1 MSYIAD
7 TDRNFIQNKYHIQ
20 TEPFNPFTRF
30 AYHGTM
36 CDYTEGLDD
45 SEMQSELA
53 KLFGKYNG
61 CDHAFIKAKAF
72 EYVLDNAKIAFHP
85 CDWFP
90 CLYNWGRPLDGHFV
104 NRWKWELFNSI
115 PGLNDDVRR
124 YNNSA
129 LADMWLDT
137 NHVVPSWNDIL
148 SLGFSGLL
156 SRVEAYH
163 NMYSSKGE
171 LDEKQEAFF
180 TSMEIEYKAILR
192 FIKRLLDYSESH
204 KTEKSALLSQSLER
218 ILSGAPQN
226 TFDALQVMYIYF
238 ILSESVDSFQVRSM
252 GHGIDRSLW
261 KFYKNDIENGTFTR
275 DEIKSFLAYFML
287 QFSAIGNYFGQP
299 MYLCGTDFDN
309 KTDISELSFD
319 ILDVYYELDL
329 YNPKLQFKLFEN
341 TPKELLLKVLD
352 MIRHG
357 KNSIVICC
365 VPGITRSLMGTYGVT
380 YEEAMDCDIS
390 GCNEMHIRADEANMI
405 SSVVNLSK
413 AVSFVFDNGVDT
425 LTGEK
430 LGLETG
436 DVTSFETFEE
446 FYEAVMKQ
454 LEYITDN
461 VIEMARKYEHFVAE
475 VDPSVMLSATMERAL
490 KKKVDAYAFGVKY
503 PTSSVLLNA
512 FATTVDSVL
521 AIKELVF
528 DRKEATL
535 EDFKNALDNNW
546 KGYELLRR
554 KALCA
559 KHKYGVND
567 ETANIYARAMFAKIS
582 TYIVGQKNSR
592 GSIYKT
598 GVPSTLHFIQ
608 QGQGTKAT
616 PDGRRQGEELSKNT
630 APVIGM
636 ERNGVTGFMQSA
648 IKTDMW
654 LFSEAYVLDVMV
666 HPSAVSGNDG
676 LEAMYGLVMNYMKN
690 NGICI
695 QFNVFDAKML
705 RDAQSNPD
713 KYKNLQVRV
722 SGWNVLWSN
731 MSKKEQ
737 DAYILRSEGLSD

>member
-1 MSYIAD
+1 MKYITD
-7 TDRNFIQNKYHIQ
+7 TDKNFIENKYHFQ
-20 TEPFNPFTRF
+20 NQPFNPFTRF
-30 AYHGTM
+30 AYHGIM

-45 SEMQSELA
+45 AEMQKGLA
-53 KLFGKYNG
+53 ALYEKYSGYN
-61 CDHAFIKAKAF
+61 HAFIKAKAF

-85 CDWFP
+85 CDFFP
-90 CLYNWGRPLDGHFV
+90 CLYNWGRPLDGLFV
-104 NRWKWELFNSI
+104 NRWQRELFGSI
-115 PGLNDDVRR
+115 PGLNGDVKK

-148 SLGFSGLL
+148 SLGFTGLL
-156 SRVEAYH
+156 SRVEEYH
-163 NMYSSKGE
+163 NMYKTKGE

-180 TSMEIEYKAILR
+180 SSMEIEYKAILR
-192 FIKRLLDYSESH
+192 FIKKLLDYSKSH
-204 KTEKSALLSQSLER
+204 KTEKSAFVSQSLER

-226 TFDALQVMYIYF
+226 TFDALSVMYIYF
-238 ILSESVDSFQVRSM
+238 ILSESVDSFQVRSI
-252 GHGIDRSLW
+252 GHGFDRSLW

-287 QFSAIGNYFGQP
+287 QFSAIGNYWGQP

-309 KTDISELSFD
+309 KTDISELTFD
-319 ILDVYYELDL
+319 ILEVYDGLDL
-329 YNPKLQFKLFEN
+329 YNPKLQLKLFEN
-341 TPKELLLKVLD
+341 TPKQLLMKVLD
-352 MIRHG
+352 MIRRG

-380 YEEAMDCDIS
+380 YEEARDCDIS
-390 GCNEMHIRADEANMI
+390 GCNEMHIKADEANMI

-413 AVSFVFDNGVDT
+413 AVSYVFDNGVDT

-436 DVTSFETFEE
+436 DVTKFETFEE

-454 LEYITDN
+454 LTYITDN

-475 VDPSVMLSATMERAL
+475 VNPSVMLSATMERSL

-546 KGYELLRR
+546 EGYEILRR

-567 ETANIYARAMFAKIS
+567 EEANIYARAMFAKIS

-616 PDGRRQGEELSKNT
+616 PDGRMQGEELSKNT

-676 LEAMYGLVMNYMKN
+676 LEAMYGLVMNYIKN
-690 NGICI
+690 DGICI

-705 RDAQSNPD
+705 RDAQENPD

-722 SGWNVLWSN
+722 SGWNVLWNN
-731 MSKKEQ
+731 MSKKDQ
-737 DAYILRSEGLSD
+737 DAYILRSEGLAD